1 MSSWQTKKL
10 GDVLDKIE
18 GGGTPSKEKREYWHG
33 SIPWASVK
41 DLTNFNRLKTQDY
54 ITEEGLANS
63 SSKLV
68 QAGTLITPTR
78 MALGFTVQFD
88 VDVAINQD
96 LKALYPNKSVHNSFL
111 KYWFEANRKKIEKL
125 GVGSTVAG
133 IQVSELR
140 AQKINLPEKAE
151 QERIVGVLE
160 VWDEY
165 IEKLEQKIALKEQ
178 LKKGLMQQ
186 LLTGKRRVHGFNY
199 DWKEYVLGD
208 LIEVLTDY
216 TANGSFASLKDN
228 VKYFSTQEYAALVRT
243 TDLEKKVFSPERFT
257 DKRGYDYLKKTSL
270 YGGELIMSN
279 VGNIGKIYRVP
290 KYNGLMTLAPNTYL
304 VKFKDSSIDRD
315 YIYQLMRTKQF
326 RSKVIKMVG
335 GGEGAGL
342 VAINKANF
350 KSIKAILPPVDEQRE
365 IAAILEH
372 ADFEIQTLLKMKEII
387 VAQKKYLLK
396 NLITGAIRTSEN
408 LTPKGVSL

>member
-178 LKKGLMQQ
+178 LKRGLMQQ
-186 LLTGKRRVHGFNY
+186 LLTGKRRLAGY
-199 DWKEYVLGD
+199 KSEWKSARLGD
-208 LIEVLTDY
+208 VAKMQSGGTP
-216 TANGSFASLKDN
+216 SSKN
-228 VKYFSTQEYAALVRT
+228 VHY
-243 TDLEKKVFSPERFT
+243 
-257 DKRGYDYLKKTSL
+257 
-270 YGGELIMSN
+270 YGGDIVWVSIADMTSSGKYIFDSQKKLTQLGYESSTARLYPENTILYARYAS
-279 VGNIGKIYRVP
+279 IGECVIAKRPV
-290 KYNGLMTLAPNTYL
+290 T
-304 VKFKDSSIDRD
+304 SS
-315 YIYQLMRTKQF
+315 Q
-326 RSKVIKMVG
+326 
-335 GGEGAGL
+335 
-342 VAINKANF
+342 
-350 KSIKAILPPVDEQRE
+350 AILGIQANDKLDPEYLYYYLRNKKDEIKLLGQQGTQSNLNAGIVKEFTFDLPEIDEQRE
-365 IAAILEH
+365 ISRILSAADEGIE
-372 ADFEIQTLLKMKEII
+372 TLASQLALIRG
-387 VAQKKYLLK
+387 QKKYLLK
-396 NLITGAIRTSEN
+396 NLITGTIRTPEN
-408 LTPKGVSL
+408 LKPKGASS

>member
-186 LLTGKRRVHGFNY
+186 LLTGKRRLPGFIDEWEQITLGEVGKVSMCKRIFNNQTFESGDIPFYKISTFGKIADSYISRELYEEYKQNY
-199 DWKEYVLGD
+199 SYPSPGD
-208 LIEVLTDY
+208 ILI
-216 TANGSFASLKDN
+216 SASG
-228 VKYFSTQEYAALVRT
+228 TIGRT
-243 TDLEKKVFSPERFT
+243 VVYDGHPGYYQDSNIIWISNDEKKVLNRFLFYVYKYVKWET
-257 DKRGYDYLKKTSL
+257 ASGTVARL
-270 YGGELIMSN
+270 YNDN
-279 VGNIGKIYRVP
+279 VRR
-290 KYNGLMTLAPNTYL
+290 
-304 VKFKDSSIDRD
+304 VKFK
-315 YIYQLMRTKQF
+315 K
-326 RSKVIKMVG
+326 
-335 GGEGAGL
+335 
-342 VAINKANF
+342 
-350 KSIKAILPPVDEQRE
+350 PPIDEQLKIASILDVLGTE
-365 IAAILEH
+365 I
-372 ADFEIQTLLKMKEII
+372 DLLSKKRHELLS
-387 VAQKKYLLK
+387 QKNFLLK
-396 NLITGAIRTSEN
+396 NLITGTISTPE
-408 LTPKGVSL
+408 TIKPKGASS